1 MKGDHKV
8 KKVKSVLFNPHQF
21 EGKEYDEKTREA
33 MLKTI
38 EFFESKGL
46 QSIREDEKKYVWQ
59 EDWLKYQ
66 KEHQIFA
73 TMLTAQGYGDED
85 ARFDLYRLC
94 PMSEILGFYGEAYQ
108 YVLQV
113 SVLGVSPIWMGDN
126 EEQKKELAQQLKEG
140 HVYAFGMSEK
150 EHGADLYSNEA
161 TITPT
166 GEGTYVANGNKYY
179 IGNAHIAP
187 KITTLGK
194 NTETGEWAFWVVDS
208 RHRNYKYVKDI
219 ETPGMGQMRLGE
231 YEMVEYPISDRDILT
246 VGDEAFANGLST
258 VNIGKFQLG
267 FSASGIA
274 AHALYEAVTHANRR
288 TIYGNKVT
296 NFPHIRAFLSEAFC
310 RTNAMKLYAMRS
322 MDYFRVMSE
331 EDRRYLIFN
340 PIQKMKVTTQ
350 GGDVIRLIMDVVC
363 AKGYERDTYMSDA
376 YNTMDFLF
384 RLEGTAH
391 VNMALVLKF
400 MKNYFFD
407 NVEYPEI
414 GIIDE
419 MKDDA
424 NIFRQTIGG
433 LAKVKFPDYRR
444 AYQDV
449 DLPNVRKFMELVE
462 SFRELLKQDPPSEKL
477 IKNMDYMLH
486 YGEIFTMIVYAQ
498 LVLEGAKL
506 HHVEDDLIDQI
517 FSLFVKDVNKYALI
531 QLNNH
536 ENTEIQSEILR
547 EIALNGPVVDKEKDD
562 KFFKEYIETL
572 DGAYIMNE
580 SVIGVEE

>member
-1 MKGDHKV
+1 MS
-8 KKVKSVLFNPHQF
+8 KVKSVLFNPHKF
-21 EGKEYDEKTREA
+21 EGKQYDEKTREA

-46 QSIREDEKKYVWQ
+46 RDIREDEKKYVWQ

-66 KEHQIFA
+66 KEHGIFA
-73 TMLTAQGYGDED
+73 TMLTAEGYGED
-85 ARFDLYRLC
+85 KNSRFDLYRLC

-108 YVLQV
+108 YPLQV
-113 SVLGVSPIWMGDN
+113 SVLGVSPIWMSDN
-126 EEQKKELAQQLKEG
+126 EEQKKELAEQLKEG
-140 HVYAFGMSEK
+140 HVFAFGMSEK
-150 EHGADLYSNEA
+150 EHGADLYSNEV
-161 TITPT
+161 TVTPT
-166 GEGTYVANGNKYY
+166 GEDTYLANGNKYY
-179 IGNAHIAP
+179 IGNAQIAP

-194 NTETGEWAFWVVDS
+194 NSETGEWTFWVVDS

-231 YEMVEYPISDRDILT
+231 YEMIEYPITDKDILT
-246 VGDEAFANGLST
+246 VGDKAFANGLST

-267 FSASGIA
+267 FSACGIA
-274 AHALYEAVTHANRR
+274 AHALYEGVTHANRR
-288 TIYGNKVT
+288 VIYGNKVT

-322 MDYFRVMSE
+322 MDYFRTMSGN
-331 EDRRYLIFN
+331 DRRYLIFN
-340 PIQKMKVTTQ
+340 PIQKMKATTQ

-376 YNTMDFLF
+376 YSTMDFLF

-407 NVEYPEI
+407 NIEYPEI
-414 GIIDE
+414 GIVNE
-419 MKDDA
+419 MKEDS
-424 NIFRQTIGG
+424 NIFKQTIGG
-433 LAKVKFPDYRR
+433 LSKVKFPDYRK
-444 AYQDV
+444 AYYGV
-449 DLPNVRKFMELVE
+449 DLPNVNKFIELIE
-462 SFRELLKQDPPSEKL
+462 SFRELLMKDAPSGKL
-477 IKNMDYMLH
+477 VKNMDYMLN

-506 HHVEDDLIDQI
+506 HNVEDDLIDQI
-517 FSLFVKDVNKYALI
+517 FALFVKDVNKYALT
-531 QLNNH
+531 QLNNQK
-536 ENTEIQSEILR
+536 NTETQSKLLR

-562 KFFKEYIETL
+562 EFFKEYIQAL
-572 DGAYIMNE
+572 DGSYVMTD
-580 SVIGVEE
+580 SVIGIE